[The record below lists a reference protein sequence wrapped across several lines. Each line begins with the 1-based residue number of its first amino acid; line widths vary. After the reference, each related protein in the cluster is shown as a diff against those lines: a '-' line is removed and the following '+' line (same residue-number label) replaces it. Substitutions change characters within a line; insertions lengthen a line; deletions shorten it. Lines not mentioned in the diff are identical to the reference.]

1 MKTFLLSAGLCAI
14 GLGCAAK
21 NAPAQTTAA
30 KGAIKTQVVKV
41 GDKFELMRDGKPY
54 LIKGAGGSG
63 PLKLLH
69 DRGGNSNRTWG
80 SDNIGDQLDEAQKLG
95 MTYTVGIWL
104 GHTEHGFNYSD
115 PKAVADQFERAK
127 AAIDKY
133 KDHPAVLA
141 WGIGNEMEGYGADTD
156 PKMWA
161 AVQQIAAYA
170 HKVDPNHPTMTVIA
184 EIGGD
189 KIPSIN
195 KYCPDIDI
203 VGINT
208 YGGGPSIAERY
219 PKAGG
224 VKPYVLTE
232 FGPAGTWEMGK
243 NSWGAP
249 SELSSTDKA
258 KAYAATWNGSIK
270 DKPLALGGYAFTWGF
285 KQEATATWF
294 GMLLPDG
301 EMLGAA
307 DAMTELWTG
316 KVPAERVP
324 AINSL
329 KLVTPEKTTPGATVK
344 VALDASDPDKDP
356 IKVKWILQ
364 YDPQTESIGG
374 ETQATP
380 PTYPEAIVA
389 QSNSEATFK
398 MPQVGGAYRVF
409 AFVTDG
415 KGGAAVANVPLLVEG
430 GAAAPP
436 PALIKAKL
444 PLDLTPEKGDAP
456 FTPSGYMGNAG
467 AIAMDTVETNPHG
480 GKTALRVQYKEANG
494 WGGVV
499 WQSPA
504 NDWGEKPGGYDF
516 TGAKTLSFWARG
528 DKGGEVVSFGYGL
541 IGKDQKFFDSGKGE
555 LKEVRLTPDW
565 KRYSIDLSG
574 QDLSHIKSGFYWT
587 LGGKDQPITFY
598 LDDIRYESAAPQT
611 MGAANAGT
619 TTPGNAQTNTMNLKN
634 ALPLVAGA
642 IALAPVA
649 VKAADAPPKATLPL
663 VVYAEAGDKLTYIP
677 SGYMGD
683 AGNIKMTD
691 DDKTDPHSGK
701 TAIKAQYTAG
711 GGWGGVVW
719 QSPAND
725 WGELPGGLDL
735 TGAKKLTFWARGD
748 KGGEVVSFSYGLL
761 DKAKY
766 ADSSKGEI
774 KDEKLTKEWKQYT
787 IDLDG
792 KDLSQIKTPFT
803 WVLGAKGDPITFYL
817 DDIKF
822 E

>member
-1 MKTFLLSAGLCAI
+1 MNMIFSR
-14 GLGCAAK
+14 AA
-21 NAPAQTTAA
+21 TAA
-30 KGAIKTQVVKV
+30 LALSVSGCVQNALAAPIPTKLVQKDGKWQLVR
-41 GDKFELMRDGKPY
+41 GGKPY

-63 PLKLLH
+63 PLDLLKA
-69 DRGGNSNRTWG
+69 RGGNSNRTWG
-80 SDNIGDQLDEAQKLG
+80 SDNIQSQLDEAQKLG
-95 MTYTVGIWL
+95 LSYTVGIWL
-104 GHTEHGFNYSD
+104 GHTEHGFNYSND
-115 PKAVADQFERAK
+115 KAVADQFERAK

-133 KDHPAVLA
+133 KDDPAVLA
-141 WGIGNEMEGYGADTD
+141 WGIGNEMEGYKAETD

-195 KYCPDIDI
+195 KLCPDIDI

-219 PKAGG
+219 PKVGG

-232 FGPAGTWEMGK
+232 FGPAGTWEIGK

-249 SELSSTDKA
+249 NELSSTDKA
-258 KAYAATWNGSIK
+258 KSYAATWNGSIQ

-285 KQEATATWF
+285 KQEATATWY

-307 DAMTELWTG
+307 DAMTEIWTG
-316 KVPAERVP
+316 QVPAQRVP
-324 AINSL
+324 VIHAM
-329 KLVTPEKTTPGATVK
+329 KLETPAKTSPGATVK
-344 VALDASDPDKDP
+344 VSLDASDPDKDP
-356 IKVKWILQ
+356 IQVKWILQ
-364 YDPQTESIGG
+364 YDPQIESVGG
-374 ETQATP
+374 DTQATP
-380 PTYPEAIVA
+380 PTYPEAIVES
-389 QSNSEATFK
+389 SNSAATIV
-398 MPQVGGAYRVF
+398 MPKFGGAYRVF
-409 AFVTDG
+409 AFITDG
-415 KGGAAVANVPLLVEG
+415 KGGAAVANLPLLVEG

-436 PALIKAKL
+436 PALRVAKL
-444 PLDLTPEKGDAP
+444 PLDLTPETGDAP
-456 FTPSGYMGNAG
+456 FAPSGYMGNTG
-467 AIAMDTVETNPHG
+467 AIAVDSVETNPHSG
-480 GKTALRVQYKEANG
+480 TSATRVRYKAAGG

-516 TGAKTLSFWARG
+516 SGAKALSFWARG
-528 DKGGEVVSFGYGL
+528 ERGGETVSFGYGI
-541 IGKDQKFFDSGKGE
+541 IGPDKKFFDSAKGE
-555 LKEVRLTPDW
+555 LKDVKLTPEW
-565 KRYSIDLSG
+565 TQYSFDLSG
-574 QDLSHIKSGFYWT
+574 QDLTHIKSGFYWT

-598 LDDIRYESAAPQT
+598 LDDIRYEKSAILQH
-611 MGAANAGT
+611 T
-619 TTPGNAQTNTMNLKN
+619 TAKDTNMNIKK
-634 ALPLVAGA
+634 ALPLIAGA
-642 IALAPVA
+642 AALAPTA
-649 VKAADAPPKATLPL
+649 VKAADAPKAALPL
-663 VVYAEAGDKLTYIP
+663 VVYAEAGDKLTYVP

-683 AGNIKMTD
+683 VGNIKMAD
-691 DDKTDPHSGK
+691 DDTSNPHSGK
-701 TAIKAQYTAG
+701 TDLKVQYTSG
-711 GGWGGVVW
+711 SGWGGVVW

-725 WGELPGGLDL
+725 WGEKPGGLNL
-735 TGAKKLTFWARGD
+735 TGAKKLTFWARGAQ
-748 KGGEVVSFSYGLL
+748 GGEKVSFSYGLL

-774 KDEKLTKEWKQYT
+774 KDQELTKEWKQYS

>member
-1 MKTFLLSAGLCAI
+1 MKTFLLSAGLCVV

-21 NAPAQTTAA
+21 NAPAQITAA
-30 KGAIKTQVVKV
+30 QGAVTTKIVKV
-41 GDKFELMRDGKPY
+41 GDKFQLMRDGKPY

-115 PKAVADQFERAK
+115 AKAVADQFERAK

-195 KYCPDIDI
+195 KLCPDIDI

-224 VKPYVLTE
+224 TKPYVLTE

-380 PTYPEAIVA
+380 PTYPEAIIA

-430 GAAAPP
+430 GTAAPP

-467 AIAMDTVETNPHG
+467 AIAMDAVETNPHS
-480 GKTALRVQYKEANG
+480 GKTATRVQYKEANG

-611 MGAANAGT
+611 TGAANAG
-619 TTPGNAQTNTMNLKN
+619 TTPGNAQTNTMNTKK

-663 VVYAEAGDKLTYIP
+663 VVYAEAGDKLTYVP

-683 AGNIKMTD
+683 AGNIKMTE

-701 TAIKAQYTAG
+701 TDLKVQYTAG

-735 TGAKKLTFWARGD
+735 TGAKKLTFWARGE

-774 KDEKLTKEWKQYT
+774 KDEKLDKAWKQYT

>member
-1 MKTFLLSAGLCAI
+1 MKMIFSRAASITAATATALLAA
-14 GLGCAAK
+14 GCAQVASA
-21 NAPAQTTAA
+21 APIATKLVQTNG
-30 KGAIKTQVVKV
+30 KWQ
-41 GDKFELMRDGKPY
+41 LMRDGKPY

-63 PLKLLH
+63 PLNLLKE
-69 DRGGNSNRTWG
+69 RGGNSNRTWG
-80 SDNIGDQLDEAQKLG
+80 SDNIQSQLDEAQKLG

-115 PKAVADQFERAK
+115 EKSVAEQFERAK

-133 KDHPAVLA
+133 KDDPAVLA
-141 WGIGNEMEGYGADTD
+141 WGIGNEMEGYGATTD

-170 HKVDPNHPTMTVIA
+170 HKVDPNHPTMTVVA

-189 KIPSIN
+189 KVASIN

-219 PKAGG
+219 VKAGG

-232 FGPAGTWEMGK
+232 FGPAGTWEVGK
-243 NSWGAP
+243 NSWGAAT
-249 SELSSTDKA
+249 ELSSTDKA
-258 KAYAATWNGSIK
+258 KAYAATWNGAIK

-307 DAMTELWTG
+307 DAMTEAWTG
-316 KVPAERVP
+316 QPPKERAPVITAMKLETPA
-324 AINSL
+324 
-329 KLVTPEKTTPGATVK
+329 KTTPGATVK
-344 VALDASDPDKDP
+344 VSLDASDPDKDP

-364 YDPQTESIGG
+364 YDPQIESVGG
-374 ETQATP
+374 DTQATP
-380 PTYPEAIVA
+380 PTYPEAIVES
-389 QSNSEATFK
+389 SNAGATIT
-398 MPQVGGAYRVF
+398 MPKFGGAYRVF
-409 AFVTDG
+409 AFITDG
-415 KGGAAVANVPLLVEG
+415 KGGAAVANLPLLVEG

-436 PALIKAKL
+436 PALRVAKL
-444 PLDLTPEKGDAP
+444 PLDLTPETGDAP
-456 FTPSGYMGNAG
+456 FSPSGYMGNTG
-467 AIAMDTVETNPHG
+467 AIAIDSVETNPHS
-480 GKTALRVQYKEANG
+480 GKSAMRVRYKETGG

-516 TGAKTLSFWARG
+516 TGAKSLTFWARG
-528 DKGGEVVSFGYGL
+528 EKGGETVSFGYGL
-541 IGKDQKFFDSGKGE
+541 IGSDKKFFDSAKGT
-555 LKEVRLTPDW
+555 LKDVVLTPDW
-565 KRYSIDLSG
+565 KQYSFDLSG
-574 QDLSHIKSGFYWT
+574 QDLTHIKSGFYWT

-598 LDDIRYESAAPQT
+598 LDDIRYEKAAATPNALAQNT
-611 MGAANAGT
+611 TANT
-619 TTPGNAQTNTMNLKN
+619 KDMNIKQ
-634 ALPLVAGA
+634 ALPLIAGA
-642 IALAPVA
+642 AALAPTA

-683 AGNIKMTD
+683 VGNIKMTD
-691 DDKTDPHSGK
+691 DDTSNPHSGK
-701 TAIKAQYTAG
+701 TDIKVQYTSG
-711 GGWGGVVW
+711 SGWGGVVW

-725 WGELPGGLDL
+725 WGEKPGGLNL
-735 TGAKKLTFWARGD
+735 TGAKKLTFWARGAE
-748 KGGEVVSFSYGLL
+748 GGEKVSFSYGLL

-774 KDEKLTKEWKQYT
+774 KDQELTKDWKQYT

>member
-1 MKTFLLSAGLCAI
+1 MTAATALALSVS
-14 GLGCAAK
+14 GCAPSAYA
-21 NAPAQTTAA
+21 APTVTKLVQT
-30 KGAIKTQVVKV
+30 KGQWQLIR
-41 GDKFELMRDGKPY
+41 GGKPY

-63 PLKLLH
+63 PLDLLAA
-69 DRGGNSNRTWG
+69 RGGNSNRTWG
-80 SDNIGDQLDEAQKLG
+80 SDNIQGQLDEAQKLG

-115 PKAVADQFERAK
+115 DKAVAEQFERAK

-141 WGIGNEMEGYGADTD
+141 WGIGNEMEGYKAETD

-203 VGINT
+203 VGINS

-232 FGPAGTWEMGK
+232 FGPPGTWEIGK
-243 NSWGAP
+243 NSWGAAN
-249 SELSSTDKA
+249 ELSSTDKA
-258 KAYAATWNGSIK
+258 KSYAATWNGSIK
-270 DKPLALGGYAFTWGF
+270 NKPLALGGYAFTWGF

-307 DAMTELWTG
+307 DAMTEAWTG
-316 KVPAERVP
+316 QPPKEQVP
-324 AINSL
+324 AINAM
-329 KLVTPEKTTPGATVK
+329 KLETPAKTAPGATVK
-344 VALDASDPDKDP
+344 VSLDASDPDKDP

-364 YDPQTESIGG
+364 YDPMIESVGG
-374 ETQATP
+374 DTQATP
-380 PTYPEAIVA
+380 PTFPEAIVA
-389 QSNSEATFK
+389 SSNSEATFK
-398 MPQVGGAYRVF
+398 MPKFGGAYRVF

-430 GAAAPP
+430 GEAAPP
-436 PALIKAKL
+436 PALLKAKL
-444 PLDLTPEKGDAP
+444 PLDLTPETGDAP
-456 FTPSGYMGNAG
+456 FAPSGYMGNTG
-467 AIAMDTVETNPHG
+467 AIAVDSVETNPHSG
-480 GKTALRVQYKEANG
+480 NSAMRVRYKEAGG

-516 TGAKTLSFWARG
+516 SGAKSLSFWARG
-528 DKGGEVVSFGYGL
+528 EKGGETVSFGYGI
-541 IGKDQKFFDSGKGE
+541 IGNDKKYFDSAKDT
-555 LKEVRLTPDW
+555 LKDVVLTPQW
-565 KRYSIDLSG
+565 KQYSFDLSG
-574 QDLSHIKSGFYWT
+574 QDLTHIKSGFYWT

-598 LDDIRYESAAPQT
+598 LDDIRYEKTATLQNT
-611 MGAANAGT
+611 
-619 TTPGNAQTNTMNLKN
+619 TMNKN
-634 ALPLVAGA
+634 IALPLVAGA
-642 IALAPVA
+642 LALAPA

-683 AGNIKMTD
+683 VGNIKMAD
-691 DDKTDPHSGK
+691 DDKTAPHSGK
-701 TAIKAQYTAG
+701 TDIKVQYTSG
-711 GGWGGVVW
+711 TGWGGVVW

-725 WGELPGGLDL
+725 WGEKPGGLDL
-735 TGAKKLTFWARGD
+735 TGAKKLTFWAKGAE
-748 KGGEVVSFSYGLL
+748 GGEKVSFSYGLL

-766 ADSSKGEI
+766 ADSSKGEL
-774 KDEKLTKEWKQYT
+774 KDLELTKDWKQYT

-817 DDIKF
+817 DDIQF
-822 E
+822 EK